1 MLPAAHPS
9 SAGPK
14 KGVHSETELCP
25 GGDHKKV
32 GIELILKRGAKE
44 GRGGLRRGEEVKE
57 GKGRER
63 RLRRGQE
70 VKGGQRRVEEGK
82 GRLRR
87 AKNGR
92 GGQWRVKDARK
103 QMLSLGIML
112 KIYKL
117 KYS

>member
-1 MLPAAHPS
+1 MLQAAHPS

-44 GRGGLRRGEEVKE
+44 GGEGLRRGRGGEGERRVKEGRGGLRRGEE
-57 GKGRER
+57 GKGREM

-70 VKGGQRRVEEGK
+70 
-82 GRLRR
+82 
-87 AKNGR
+87 GR
-92 GGQWRVKDARK
+92 GG
-103 QMLSLGIML
+103 
-112 KIYKL
+112 
-117 KYS
+117 

>member
-44 GRGGLRRGEEVKE
+44 GREGLRRGERGRGGERRGEEGGERRVKEGRGEEVKE

-70 VKGGQRRVEEGK
+70 VKGGQRRVKE
-82 GRLRR
+82 
-87 AKNGR
+87 GR
-92 GGQWRVKDARK
+92 GG
-103 QMLSLGIML
+103 
-112 KIYKL
+112 
-117 KYS
+117 